1 MKINNTTHKGNKKK
15 KNTRQ
20 CCRLEV
26 VNSKLIRLV
35 WVTVLFKKKNLRRQ
49 NFISGMCV
57 VLSGMQKNNNNN
69 NNNYYNLPIIM
80 KDTF

>member
-1 MKINNTTHKGNKKK
+1 MKINNTTHKGNKK

-26 VNSKLIRLV
+26 VNSKLIRVV
-35 WVTVLFKKKNLRRQ
+35 WGTVLFKKNLRRQ

-57 VLSGMQKNNNNN
+57 VLSGMQKKKKKNY
-69 NNNYYNLPIIM
+69 YYNLPIIM
-80 KDTF
+80 KDTL

>member
-1 MKINNTTHKGNKKK
+1 MTQHIKETNKK

-35 WVTVLFKKKNLRRQ
+35 WGTVLLKKKNLRRQ

-57 VLSGMQKNNNNN
+57 VLSGMQKKKKK
-69 NNNYYNLPIIM
+69 IIIIYRLL
-80 KDTF
+80 

>member
-1 MKINNTTHKGNKKK
+1 MKINNTTHKGNKKKKK

-35 WVTVLFKKKNLRRQ
+35 WGTVLKKKKNLRRQ
-49 NFISGMCV
+49 NFISEMCV
-57 VLSGMQKNNNNN
+57 VLSGMQKK
-69 NNNYYNLPIIM
+69 NNYYNLPIIM
-80 KDTF
+80 KDTL

>member
-1 MKINNTTHKGNKKK
+1 MTQHIKESKK

-35 WVTVLFKKKNLRRQ
+35 WGTVLLKKNLRRQ

-57 VLSGMQKNNNNN
+57 VLSGMQKKKKK
-69 NNNYYNLPIIM
+69 NYYNLPIIM
-80 KDTF
+80 KDTL

>member
-1 MKINNTTHKGNKKK
+1 MKINNTTHKGNKK

-35 WVTVLFKKKNLRRQ
+35 WGTVLLKKKNLRRQ

-57 VLSGMQKNNNNN
+57 VLSGMQKKN

-80 KDTF
+80 KDTL

>member
-1 MKINNTTHKGNKKK
+1 MKQKKKK

-35 WVTVLFKKKNLRRQ
+35 WGTVLFLKKILDAKIL
-49 NFISGMCV
+49 FLECV
-57 VLSGMQKNNNNN
+57 
-69 NNNYYNLPIIM
+69 
-80 KDTF
+80 

>member
-1 MKINNTTHKGNKKK
+1 MKETNKQKK

-35 WVTVLFKKKNLRRQ
+35 WGTVLLKKKKKK
-49 NFISGMCV
+49 S
-57 VLSGMQKNNNNN
+57 
-69 NNNYYNLPIIM
+69 
-80 KDTF
+80 

>member
-1 MKINNTTHKGNKKK
+1 MKINDTTHKGIKKK

-26 VNSKLIRLV
+26 VNPKLIRLV
-35 WVTVLFKKKNLRRQ
+35 WGTVLFKKKKKNLRRQ

-57 VLSGMQKNNNNN
+57 VLSGMQKKKKKFFVT
-69 NNNYYNLPIIM
+69 PM
-80 KDTF
+80 RE

>member
-1 MKINNTTHKGNKKK
+1 MKINNTTHKGNKKKQK

-35 WVTVLFKKKNLRRQ
+35 WVTVLF
-49 NFISGMCV
+49 
-57 VLSGMQKNNNNN
+57 
-69 NNNYYNLPIIM
+69 
-80 KDTF
+80 

>member
-1 MKINNTTHKGNKKK
+1 MKINNTTHKGNKQKK
-15 KNTRQ
+15 NNTRQ

-35 WVTVLFKKKNLRRQ
+35 WGTVLFKKKNLRRQ

-57 VLSGMQKNNNNN
+57 VLSGMQKKN

-80 KDTF
+80 KDTL